1 MQVNYSCIEEYMEAK
16 DNEKKEI
23 IDENIEEIELDTVE
37 NSNKESDEL
46 DEENKVEIPSFI
58 EQKKEP
64 KIKSFFGTLK
74 RIIIVLFLLIAV
86 AFVLKNA
93 KYYEN
98 NDITDRTNVIINNNN
113 VTAKSL
119 KKDVIIKDDVIFM
132 SMKDIK
138 NYFDKYIYQENSNK
152 IITTYDENIAEV
164 GFTGNYIKING
175 ANKKVKAVA
184 IKEGEEIY
192 LPISEM
198 VDVYN
203 IELNYIKE
211 TDIVTMDSIKREQIK
226 SKALKKLSVKDYARV
241 LSRTVDKLQ
250 AGDSVIVISES
261 EEGWSK
267 VRTENGKIGFIK
279 TSKLENAVTVREGK
293 KEIEQI
299 NGKINMFWDYYAEH
313 AKAPDRT
320 GEYIDG
326 VNVVSPAFFYINDDG
341 KFVDKVGEMA
351 KEYIEWAH
359 DNNYKVWPMF
369 SNAEAGIKVTSQ
381 ILNSF
386 EARAEIIGNLVDVCE
401 KYDLD
406 GINIDFEFM
415 YEKDKDVFSRFM
427 IELTP
432 RMKDIGVVTS
442 VDVTAPDGS
451 PNWSLCYDR
460 TLLGNTVDYVVF
472 MAYDQYGTSSGKAG
486 TTAGFNW
493 VETNLKKF
501 IENYEVPS
509 EKIILGIPFY
519 TRLWTETPDG
529 ELKSE
534 AIVMK
539 RIEKEIPKNTAKV
552 WDDTLKQY
560 YVEFKSGSATK
571 KMWIEDEKSIE
582 AKVSLVSKY
591 NLAGVSAWEK
601 DMEPK
606 NIWKIIEKELNK

>member
-1 MQVNYSCIEEYMEAK
+1 MEAK
-16 DNEKKEI
+16 DNENEEI
-23 IDENIEEIELDTVE
+23 LKENIEEIENDEIEEVKLE
-37 NSNKESDEL
+37 YNEDEL
-46 DEENKVEIPSFI
+46 QEIEEDKIEIPSFV
-58 EQKKEP
+58 ERKKVS
-64 KIKSFFGTLK
+64 KAKLFLGALK
-74 RIIIVLFLLIAV
+74 RIIIILALLLIV
-86 AFVLKNA
+86 VFVLKNA

-98 NDITDRTNVIINNNN
+98 DDITDRTNVIINNNN

-119 KKDVIIKDDVIFM
+119 KLDVIIKDDVIFM
-132 SMKDIK
+132 SMRDIK
-138 NYFDKYIYQENSNK
+138 NYFDNYIYQEEDTNK

-164 GFTGNYIKING
+164 GFTGNYIKVNG

-184 IKEGEEIY
+184 IEENEEIY

-203 IELNYIKE
+203 IELQYIEE

-226 SKALKKLSVKDYARV
+226 AEASKKVSVKDYARV
-241 LSRTVDKLQ
+241 LSRTVDKLK
-250 AGDSVIVISES
+250 AGDSVIIISKS
-261 EEGWSK
+261 EDGWSK
-267 VRTENGKIGFIK
+267 VRTANGKIGFVK
-279 TSKLENAVTVREGK
+279 TSVLENEVTVREGK
-293 KEIEQI
+293 KEVQQI
-299 NGKINMFWDYYAEH
+299 NGKINMFWDYYAER

-320 GEYIDG
+320 GQYIDG

-341 KFVDKVGEMA
+341 EFVDKVGTTA

-359 DNNYKVWPMF
+359 DNGYKVWPMF
-369 SNAEAGIKVTSQ
+369 SNAEAGIKVTSK

-386 EARAEIIGNLVDVCE
+386 EAREEIIQNLIEVCE

-460 TLLGNTVDYVVF
+460 TVLGNTVDYIIF
-472 MAYDQYGTSSGKAG
+472 MAYDQYGTSSDKAG

-501 IENYEVPS
+501 IETYEVPS

-519 TRLWTETPDG
+519 TRLWTETADG
-529 ELKSE
+529 ELESI
-534 AIVMK
+534 AIPMT
-539 RIEKEIPKNTAKV
+539 RIEKQIPNGVEKIWN
-552 WDDTLKQY
+552 DTLQQY
-560 YVEFKSGSATK
+560 YVEFKSGSSTK
-571 KMWIEDEKSIE
+571 KMWIEDEKSIA

-601 DMEPK
+601 DMELEE
-606 NIWKIIEKELNK
+606 IWEIIEEEINK